1 MNFSDIKVV
10 QFNFSLSILM
20 FGLEKLIYLHK
31 GKYSLYFNSLT
42 TSVLGLS
49 FGLGLVCTNS
59 ASAFEFDKKLVAPDG
74 AANDFFGTPR
84 SVSLSGNTALV
95 GSFLDDDRGTN
106 SGSAYL
112 FDVTTGELV
121 RKLTAPD
128 GAANDSFGG
137 SVSLYG
143 DTALVSSNVDDDKGL
158 NSGSAYLFDVTT
170 GNLLHKLTAPDG
182 SGGDIFGISVSLS
195 ANTALIGSYRDDDK
209 GTDSG
214 SAYLFDFTTGDYL
227 GKLKAPD
234 GAAGDWFGYFVSLSG
249 NTALVGSPFDD
260 DKGTDS
266 GSAYLFDVTTGNLL
280 HKFTAPNGAAGD
292 RFGFSVSLSGNN
304 ALVGSHFDDDKGT
317 DSGSAYLF
325 VCHHR

>member
-214 SAYLFDFTTGDYL
+214 SAYLFD
-227 GKLKAPD
+227 
-234 GAAGDWFGYFVSLSG
+234 
-249 NTALVGSPFDD
+249 
-260 DKGTDS
+260 
-266 GSAYLFDVTTGNLL
+266 VTTGNLL

-304 ALVGSHFDDDKGT
+304 ALPGFLT
-317 DSGSAYLF
+317 N
-325 VCHHR
+325 